1 MISVTALFSGEV
13 ADVAFSRSSSPAMIR
28 TYSQHAERQQNS
40 RCRAQTLLTFNRL
53 LCSFR

>member
-13 ADVAFSRSSSPAMIR
+13 ADVAFARSSSPAMIR